1 MGKDTIHDN
10 KLIIEDNIVSQK
22 ATRSNK
28 PVGEAVSTDE
38 QIEQLYKDLLA
49 EIAKYRP
56 NKNLDMVEKA
66 YNLARKAHG
75 NQKRKSGE
83 PYIIH
88 PLTVA
93 KILAEL
99 ELDMES
105 IVAGILHDVV
115 EDTQYSLE
123 QISEMFNPDVAL
135 LVDGVTKLE
144 KIEYSSKEEM
154 QAENYRKMFLSMAK
168 DIRVIL
174 IKIADRLHNM
184 RTLSFMTPEK
194 QKEKAQETLDIY
206 APLADRLG
214 ISKIKTELDD
224 LSLKYLKPDVF
235 FDLVNQIN
243 ARKTER
249 EEFVQQIVDEVS
261 MHIKKAGIKADV
273 NAREKHFIRI

>member
-1 MGKDTIHDN
+1 
-10 KLIIEDNIVSQK
+10 
-22 ATRSNK
+22 
-28 PVGEAVSTDE
+28 
-38 QIEQLYKDLLA
+38 
-49 EIAKYRP
+49 
-56 NKNLDMVEKA
+56 
-66 YNLARKAHG
+66 
-75 NQKRKSGE
+75 
-83 PYIIH
+83 
-88 PLTVA
+88 
-93 KILAEL
+93 
-99 ELDMES
+99 MES

-214 ISKIKTELDD
+214 ISKIKTELED
-224 LSLKYLKPDVF
+224 LCLRYLDKDAY
-235 FDLVNQIN
+235 FDLADKIH
-243 ARKTER
+243 RKQSER
-249 EEFVQQIVDEVS
+249 E
-261 MHIKKAGIKADV
+261 ADV
-273 NAREKHFIRI
+273 EKIVRKYVRNVKKLTLSVQFMADQSISSVFTRKCTTRIKLLTRFLTCLQLEF